1 MKTVQTIELSDDERT
16 ALEKALHLIDR
27 ISDTTN
33 VSMSDIFDYFVDN
46 SDLTYAGRYIVKPLH
61 NIEDM
66 R

>member
-16 ALEKALHLIDR
+16 VLEKALHLIDR

-46 SDLTYAGRYIVKPLH
+46 SDLTDVGRYIVKPLH